1 MTDRDERMSS
11 EIDCKNIL
19 LLLLLGERP
28 KKKKKKDQLKYE
40 HLLTKQLSK
49 RNPVL

>member
-1 MTDRDERMSS
+1 MTDRDERMSI

-28 KKKKKKDQLKYE
+28 KKKKNKLEKKRKKEQLKYE
-40 HLLTKQLSK
+40 HLLT
-49 RNPVL
+49 